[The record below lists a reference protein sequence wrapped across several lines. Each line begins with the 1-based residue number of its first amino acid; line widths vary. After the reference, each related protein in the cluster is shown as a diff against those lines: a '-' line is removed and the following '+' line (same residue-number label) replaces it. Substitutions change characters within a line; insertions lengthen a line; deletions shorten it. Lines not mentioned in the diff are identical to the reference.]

1 MSIAVQC
8 TQHIPEYLQEKPE
21 PPSAKA
27 HGPAAQYGVNGL
39 LGNVGMFSDRL
50 AMDMSKLCVGGAR
63 QIKENQDFEQNVAPL
78 RSLDSLN
85 LQEVSGNLSQA
96 DHLSGGRTAL
106 AARVG
111 VFAVVLGFLS
121 CSSRPLPSVCPQMPL
136 MDFPSQLDVLL
147 MSDVALQSNVC
158 EFCQAVF
165 PGDTTTRGEFLRHLC
180 THIT

>member
-1 MSIAVQC
+1 MEEAYSELYQQFLRLRALCLKQAAL
-8 TQHIPEYLQEKPE
+8 LQQLMT
-21 PPSAKA
+21 AL
-27 HGPAAQYGVNGL
+27 HRQQ
-39 LGNVGMFSDRL
+39 GNVGTFSDLL

-63 QIKENQDFEQNVAPL
+63 QIKENQDFEQNIAPL

-111 VFAVVLGFLS
+111 VFAVVFGFLS

-147 MSDVALQSNVC
+147 MSDVALQSHVC